1 MYKRFFRRL
10 SFLLTAAVLLSLL
23 PVLFVSAEEP
33 VSYPAYEEAEDGE
46 LLYRVDFR
54 GTDGIYAPKSINTDN
69 TGHKVNTASED
80 GGSLTLQGN
89 NFYGGPV
96 KGLPLNWDVTYTI
109 TYDVELTTNTA
120 QGLGIDMMS
129 ATRCRS
135 NFYGNHYNIC
145 YMYGGGKATGYDYR
159 SFGGI
164 GFDIKN
170 AGYAAGKPHSYKIVM
185 DGPSKTFSFYV
196 MLTDGTYGL
205 VETAA
210 LDELRSDELHLVFRT
225 YQANEAAYADVV
237 FSNVC
242 VYKGFV
248 DTIAVPETEKGSLL
262 LDLGDLSQPATGAFG
277 TTYTPGIDDQHDD
290 RDTDMVYTYDPET
303 NTTTVAV
310 PAEPAEGESNTTVL
324 FGGTTN
330 LRLGYGQQYTITYL
344 SRFGEGTKGGTG
356 IRYSAPNDY
365 LPTQGVYLNATDV
378 CIAKGTLTAANGCY
392 PYVEYTQ
399 TTDPDGW
406 NRVAIE
412 LNGNQVTVF
421 VNDVQVI
428 SYSTLDLTRHVPS
441 KNISGGFATDYLTVA
456 MQDFI
461 NGLVPNQV
469 KSQYKDIKVYSGLV
483 VSNDY
488 ITVNDGSKTE
498 TVAFEKGTDYVL
510 PTWTRSGYVFRGWML
525 NGNADELL
533 PAGGTVPSATG
544 RNTVEA
550 VFEQNQAS
558 LWAQFRDNGDGTQD
572 MRVVGLID
580 SLNVQEIGYKM
591 VIRYTENGAAKTIT
605 EERLALHYA
614 YRSLTAKYGDEV
626 VTAESLGYEQPAY
639 LTAFTIRNLPVDAGT
654 ITVEL
659 TPYHMG
665 QTDTEPI
672 YEEALT
678 TVITLTNGELS

>member
-1 MYKRFFRRL
+1 M
-10 SFLLTAAVLLSLL
+10 
-23 PVLFVSAEEP
+23 
-33 VSYPAYEEAEDGE
+33 
-46 LLYRVDFR
+46 
-54 GTDGIYAPKSINTDN
+54 
-69 TGHKVNTASED
+69 
-80 GGSLTLQGN
+80 
-89 NFYGGPV
+89 
-96 KGLPLNWDVTYTI
+96 
-109 TYDVELTTNTA
+109 
-120 QGLGIDMMS
+120 
-129 ATRCRS
+129 
-135 NFYGNHYNIC
+135 
-145 YMYGGGKATGYDYR
+145 
-159 SFGGI
+159 
-164 GFDIKN
+164 
-170 AGYAAGKPHSYKIVM
+170 
-185 DGPSKTFSFYV
+185 
-196 MLTDGTYGL
+196 
-205 VETAA
+205 
-210 LDELRSDELHLVFRT
+210 
-225 YQANEAAYADVV
+225 
-237 FSNVC
+237 
-242 VYKGFV
+242 
-248 DTIAVPETEKGSLL
+248 
-262 LDLGDLSQPATGAFG
+262 LDLGDLSQPSTGAFG
-277 TTYTPGIDDQHDD
+277 TTYTPGIDDQHED

-533 PAGGTVPSATG
+533 PAGGTVPSATE

-591 VIRYTENGAAKTIT
+591 VIRYTENGAEKTIT

>member
-23 PVLFVSAEEP
+23 PVLFVSAEES

-69 TGHKVNTASED
+69 TGHKVNTASAD

-89 NFYGGPV
+89 NFFGGAV
-96 KGLPLNWDVTYTI
+96 KGLPLGWDTTYTI
-109 TYDVELTTNTA
+109 TYDVERTTSTG
-120 QGLGIDMMS
+120 QGLGIDLMS

-135 NFYGNHYNIC
+135 NFYGSPTTIR
-145 YMYGGGKATGYDYR
+145 YMYGGGNADSGYR
-159 SFGGI
+159 NFANL
-164 GFDIKN
+164 GFTVKN
-170 AGYAAGKPHSYKIVM
+170 AGYEAGKPHSYKIVV
-185 DGPSKTFSFYV
+185 DGPSKMFSFYV
-196 MLTDGTYGL
+196 LLANGKYGL
-205 VETAA
+205 VESVE
-210 LDELRSDELHLVFRT
+210 LDELRSDELHLIFRS
-225 YQANEAAYADVV
+225 YQAKEADYADVV

-242 VYKGFV
+242 VWKGFV
-248 DTIAVPETEKGSLL
+248 NNISVPESEKGSLL
-262 LDLGDLSQPATGAFG
+262 LEVGDLSQPAQGAYG
-277 TTYTPGIDDQHDD
+277 AAYTPDVDDQHKE
-290 RDTDMVYTYDPET
+290 RETDMAYSYDAETNVNTVTAPAEHAADET
-303 NTTTVAV
+303 NTTT
-310 PAEPAEGESNTTVL
+310 L
-324 FGGTTN
+324 YGGTTN
-330 LRLGYGQQYTITYL
+330 LRLGYGQQYTITYSFRL
-344 SRFGEGTKGGTG
+344 GATNKGVTG
-356 IRYSAPNDY
+356 IRYSATDY
-365 LPTQGVYLNATDV
+365 FSSQGLYCNATQV
-378 CIAKGTLTAANGCY
+378 CIARGTQSGDAGIHPYADYLASGDANG
-392 PYVEYTQ
+392 
-399 TTDPDGW
+399 W
-406 NRVAIE
+406 NNVAIE
-412 LNGNQVTVF
+412 LNGYQVTVYI
-421 VNDVQVI
+421 NGEQII
-428 SYSTLDLTRHVPS
+428 SYSTLDEEYHSYDKFSTGFSTDCLTIAVE
-441 KNISGGFATDYLTVA
+441 DYVSDLTPGRVH
-456 MQDFI
+456 
-461 NGLVPNQV
+461 
-469 KSQYKDIKVYSGLV
+469 SQYKDFAVYSGLV
-483 VSNDY
+483 VSCDY

-510 PTWTRSGYVFRGWML
+510 PAWTREGYVFRGWML

-533 PAGGTVPSATG
+533 PAGGTVPSSTG
-544 RNTVEA
+544 KNTVEA

-591 VIRYTENGAAKTIT
+591 VIRYTENGAEKTIT